1 MNGEISLVG
10 MSVQL
15 FLSLIVPF
23 ALIIYGRKKGWLSW
37 KAFGVGLLIFVLFS
51 QVLEKML
58 HFLVIDPSG
67 TSLKGTSSVW
77 AFVAYGA
84 LAAGVF
90 EEMGRYVGF
99 RFMLKNNRTYGDGL
113 SFGLGH
119 GGIEAVLIGGV
130 SAINMMILSHLVQT
144 SQFEQIASSL
154 PATQVEMLKTM
165 LNQPDWMYVLG
176 GIERIFAIA
185 IHVALSLLVL
195 YGVRNGQFRYV
206 MYAILMHAFID
217 VVPALYQVKVISNIW
232 AVESILALIAIAS
245 FVFIRPMSEKFH

>member
-1 MNGEISLVG
+1 MKGEISLVG

-15 FLSLIVPF
+15 FLSIFVPLAF
-23 ALIIYGRKKGWLSW
+23 VIYGRKKSWLSW

-51 QVLEKML
+51 QVLEKVVHML
-58 HFLVIDPSG
+58 VVDPSG
-67 TSLKGTSSVW
+67 TSLKGINNAW

-84 LAAGVF
+84 LTAGVF

-119 GGIEAVLIGGV
+119 GGMEAVLIGGV
-130 SAINMMILSHLVQT
+130 SAINMMVISHLVQT
-144 SQFEQIASSL
+144 GQFEQIASSL

-176 GIERIFAIA
+176 GIERTFAIA

-195 YGVRNGQFRYV
+195 YGVRKGQFRYII
-206 MYAILMHAFID
+206 YAILAHAFID
-217 VVPALYQVKVISNIW
+217 VAPALYQVKIISNVWVIETIF
-232 AVESILALIAIAS
+232 VFFAIAS
-245 FVFIRPMSEKFH
+245 LVFIRRIAEKF

>member
-1 MNGEISLVG
+1 MKGEIDLVG
-10 MSVQL
+10 MFVQL

-51 QVLEKML
+51 QVLEKGM
-58 HFLVIDPSG
+58 HILVIDPSG

-90 EEMGRYVGF
+90 EEIGRYVGF

-119 GGIEAVLIGGV
+119 GGMEAVLI
-130 SAINMMILSHLVQT
+130 SAFSAVNMMVISQLVQT
-144 SQFEQIASSL
+144 GQFDQVASSL
-154 PATQVEMLKTM
+154 PATQVEMLRTI

-176 GIERIFAIA
+176 GIERTFAIA

-195 YGVRNGQFRYV
+195 YGVRKGQFRYV
-206 MYAILMHAFID
+206 VYAILIHALID
-217 VVPALYQVKVISNIW
+217 VVPALYQVKIISNVWI
-232 AVESILALIAIAS
+232 VETILAFIAIAS
-245 FVFIRPMSEKFH
+245 LVFIRRIAEKFH

>member
-1 MNGEISLVG
+1 MKGEISLVG

-144 SQFEQIASSL
+144 GQFEQIASSL

-245 FVFIRPMSEKFH
+245 FVFIRRMSEKFH

>member
-1 MNGEISLVG
+1 MKGEIDLVG
-10 MSVQL
+10 MSIQL

-90 EEMGRYVGF
+90 EEIGRYVGF
-99 RFMLKNNRTYGDGL
+99 RFMLKNNRSYGDGL

-119 GGIEAVLIGGV
+119 GGMEAVLIGAF
-130 SAINMMILSHLVQT
+130 SAVNMMVISHLVQT
-144 SQFEQIASSL
+144 GDFEQVAASL
-154 PATQVEMLKTM
+154 PATQIDMIQSM

-206 MYAILMHAFID
+206 MYAILMHALID

-232 AVESILALIAIAS
+232 VAESILALIAIAS
-245 FVFIRPMSEKFH
+245 FVFIRRMSEKFH